1 MRNISTKMKIFFTAC
16 FLMSAECRPQTSDGF
31 NPGTMDD
38 INFPGDEDSGFNSGN
53 NNPGFHI
60 PDFVPDESITNPGGR
75 GGMSGFNPG
84 ESNSHEGGNRP
95 DSDSVNNGFNPGYSG
110 GSGSGFNPGFGGESG
125 SNSDSGFNPGY
136 SGGSGSGF
144 NPGFGD
150 DSGSNSDSGFNPGY
164 SGGSG
169 FNPGVGGSDSDSGFN
184 PGSNQGSGGF
194 NPGSKPGSAPGASG
208 FRTPIIFAEDEEV
221 SDKKSPLP
229 PYKPGGD
236 KRPYLRGN
244 NMQEED
250 EKEREEQEEPKYIL
264 LQQLPYNPLIS
275 TQVNGYIS
283 AQSLPNQIQ
292 FAETPSLA
300 PYIPGS
306 NKQQYLRGRGKQT
319 KPFDDS
325 TEEDD
330 EPRVLPLLAYNPLIK
345 TPEGT
350 FISAQTLPNQIQ
362 FAEAQ
367 VLGPY
372 VPGSNKQQYLRGR
385 GKQTK
390 PFDASTQDDEPR
402 FLPLIAYSPL
412 IKTNQRNFISA
423 QTLPNEIQF
432 AAAPSLGPYV
442 PGSNKQQYLRGR
454 GKQTKPFDSS
464 ESEARPKVLPATFGI
479 GVETFPARIPANSIK
494 PNIPSDDLQQVQT
507 LPSPIAFAPRKM
519 EPYTPGTNKQQYLR
533 SGNKQALPF
542 LPRDSSQ
549 VFVPLI
555 QVKNQENIAAQTLPS
570 QIVYA
575 QDAKQTKPFNSVDQY
590 SQYFHQ
596 AQTLPSPASV
606 APYVPGANKQPY
618 LRETIGAVTLPAE
631 VGYAPGGNKQQY
643 LRNGGFGMGEEVV
656 TYPEVSARPRFPPG
670 YYPSTRNNQAFED
683 NQAPRNILYF
693 F

>member
-1 MRNISTKMKIFFTAC
+1 MKVFLTAC
-16 FLMSAECRPQTSDGF
+16 LLVSVECRPQKADGF
-31 NPGTMDD
+31 NPGEMDN
-38 INFPGDEDSGFNSGN
+38 INFPGDGNSGFNSGN

-84 ESNSHEGGNRP
+84 ESSSHEGGNRP

-110 GSGSGFNPGFGGESG
+110 GSGSGFNPGFGEDSG

-136 SGGSGSGF
+136 SGGSDSGF
-144 NPGFGD
+144 NPGFGG

-169 FNPGVGGSDSDSGFN
+169 IGGDSESESNSGFN
-184 PGSNQGSGGF
+184 PGSNHGSGGF
-194 NPGSKPGSAPGASG
+194 NPGSKPGSAPGANG
-208 FRTPIIFAEDEEV
+208 FRTPIIFAEDEDV

-244 NMQEED
+244 NMQEDD
-250 EKEREEQEEPKYIL
+250 EGDKDEEEEPKYFL
-264 LQQLPYNPLIS
+264 LQKLPFNPLIGVQES
-275 TQVNGYIS
+275 GFIS
-283 AQSLPNQIQ
+283 AQTLPNPIQ

-300 PYIPGS
+300 PYVPGS

-319 KPFDDS
+319 KPFDAS
-325 TEEDD
+325 TQEDD
-330 EPRVLPLLAYNPLIK
+330 EPRVVPLIAYNPLIK
-345 TPEGT
+345 TSEGN

-390 PFDASTQDDEPR
+390 PFDASAQQVDEPR
-402 FLPLIAYSPL
+402 YLPLIAYNPL
-412 IKTNQRNFISA
+412 IKTSDGDFIQA
-423 QTLPNEIQF
+423 QTLPTQIQF
-432 AAAPSLGPYV
+432 AEAPALGPYV

-454 GKQTKPFDSS
+454 GKQTKPF

-479 GVETFPARIPANSIK
+479 DIETFPARIPANSIR

-507 LPSPIAFAPRKM
+507 LPSPIAFAPRQMK
-519 EPYTPGTNKQQYLR
+519 PYTPGTNKQQYLR
-533 SGNKQALPF
+533 AGNKQILPF
-542 LPRDSSQ
+542 LPRDNSQ

-555 QVKNQENIAAQTLPS
+555 QVRNQENIAAQTLPS
-570 QIVYA
+570 QIVFA
-575 QDAKQTKPFNSVDQY
+575 QDAKQTKPINNVDQY
-590 SQYFHQ
+590 SQYYQQ

-606 APYVPGANKQPY
+606 AVPYVSGTNKQPY
-618 LRETIGAVTLPAE
+618 LRDTIGAVAIPAE
-631 VGYAPGGNKQQY
+631 VGYVPGGNKQQY

-670 YYPSTRNNQAFED
+670 YYPSTRNNLAFED